1 MKILIVTLMDTW
13 MKQMK
18 CTGEVVKVM
27 MMEGMLM
34 EGIRVWTMVET
45 VMVTV
50 ATVGMVMVTAAT
62 VRWTYEYEQWRES
75 RSWE

>member
-1 MKILIVTLMDTW
+1 
-13 MKQMK
+13 MK
-18 CTGEVVKVM
+18 CTGEVVKV

-50 ATVGMVMVTAAT
+50 ATVAMVMVRVATVMVTAARVT
-62 VRWTYEYEQWRES
+62 MNI
-75 RSWE
+75 